1 MDYEKIIKYRNDNN
15 AFAKLIGLKITKLS
29 EGYAETELEV
39 TPELKNPINSV
50 HGGVLFTVAD
60 VTGGGAAASHGRQA
74 TTIDGSFHYLR
85 PGLNTTKL
93 IGKAREMKAGKN
105 ILVYD
110 ISVEDQDG
118 IVLAEGIFSF
128 MALDKPID
136 C

>member
-1 MDYEKIIKYRNDNN
+1 MDYENIIKTRNHSN
-15 AFAKLIGLKITKLS
+15 AFAKLIGLRITKMS

-39 TPELKNPINSV
+39 TDELKNPINSV

-60 VTGGGAAASHGRQA
+60 VTGGGAAASHGRPA
-74 TTIDGSFHYLR
+74 TTIDSSFHYLR

-110 ISVEDQDG
+110 VSVEDQDG
-118 IVLAEGIFSF
+118 VVLAEGIFSF
-128 MALDKPID
+128 MVLNKPIN
-136 C
+136 